1 MKKLIILAVA
11 LFAFSVNADKVEETP
26 KIDCPMFHKI
36 SKAVM
41 EARQSGHEVTLVIEY
56 FEAAKL
62 SSFKFLILEA
72 YKRPRYMGE
81 QLQARAITEFAND
94 IFIEC
99 EKLREEK

>member
-11 LFAFSVNADKVEETP
+11 LFAFNVSAYEVEEP
-26 KIDCPMFHKI
+26 LKIDCPMFHKI

-81 QLQARAITEFAND
+81 QLQERAITEFAND
-94 IFIEC
+94 IFLQC